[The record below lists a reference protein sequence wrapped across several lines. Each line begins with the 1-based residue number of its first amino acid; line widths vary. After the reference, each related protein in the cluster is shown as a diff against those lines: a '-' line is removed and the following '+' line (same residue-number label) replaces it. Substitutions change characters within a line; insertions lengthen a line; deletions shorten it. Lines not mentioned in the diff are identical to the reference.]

1 MQQAQRSLRTRL
13 AAGVLC
19 AVVLSL
25 WLVALAIDRELRRDM
40 EATISAQQFSTV
52 ALLAA
57 EIERSLSE
65 RIDLLE
71 SVAGRVAT
79 DPLATSGAVR
89 ELAGIAPA
97 LLHAFNWGV
106 FVTDEHGRELLGVP
120 VARSHP
126 GLDHSNSPGVREA
139 LASGSMFVTEPI
151 AAPIDGA
158 MVFHVAIPVRDK
170 EGRTTGVIV
179 GVTNLER
186 PNFLDEISTAKY
198 GLTGDFLLTGPRSR
212 ICIASSDKRRVL
224 RAGPPPGV
232 NPMYDSY
239 IAGREGSGVA
249 VSSRGI
255 EELTSSVRVP
265 STGWLV
271 QAVLPTKEAFAPV
284 AALQHRIAIVSVLV
298 ALLAGAFALWWL
310 RRQLSPL
317 REASVLLEQMRNG
330 ARPRQPLPVRHQDEI
345 GQMAI
350 AFNGLLETIVEREA
364 LAAQDAA
371 NRHMHKILRQ
381 VPGMVFQYQ
390 LDADGTGHFQ
400 FVSQAVEAIYGITAD
415 ALVQDAGVIRS
426 IMLPED
432 HERLFGSLRQSAES
446 MAHWKTDYRIVRPGG
461 DIRWLHVD
469 AVPEKADDE
478 QITWFGF
485 VTDVTGTKAMESEL
499 RVAAATFES
508 QEGILITDATGTILR
523 VNRAFTRI
531 TGYPESDVVGRRPSV
546 LSSGRHD
553 EAFYQQLW
561 QTLLRDG
568 VWSGEIW
575 NRRRNGDIFAE
586 WVTISAV
593 RDADGKTSHYVASFT
608 DVTERKETE
617 QRIHHLAFFDPL
629 TNLPNRRLLIDRIRQ
644 ALAASQRNRQHGAVL
659 FLDLDRFKILNDT
672 RGHDIGDRLLVEVA
686 RRLKAGLRE
695 DDTVARLG
703 GDEFVV
709 LLQNL
714 GQQAGSAAGTARL
727 VADKIR
733 QALNAPYDLGGHRHL
748 SSSSIGVTLFLGE
761 EQGVDILL
769 KQADVAL
776 YEAKAAG
783 RNTARFFDPQMQE
796 DIEARAELESGL
808 REAIGTD
815 ALQLHYQPQVDLN
828 GRPIGAEA
836 LLRWFPPSG
845 AAISPDRFIP
855 LAGET
860 NLILPLGEWVVRSAC
875 HTLQAWATQPE
886 LADLVLSINISA
898 RQFSQHDFIGQM
910 EEMLDLHDIRPG
922 RLMLELT
929 ESAVLHNVDDAIARM
944 KHLKERGVMFALDD
958 FGTGYSSLSHLKRLP
973 VDQLKIDQAFVRD
986 VGVDPEDAAIVR
998 TIVALGRMFGV
1009 SVMAEGVET
1018 PEQRAFLQACQC
1030 EAYQGYLFGRPT
1042 RRTDFE
1048 NFIHTRVVAPAAK

>member
-1 MQQAQRSLRTRL
+1 MQLAQRSLRTRL

-19 AVVLSL
+19 GVVLSL
-25 WLVALAIDRELRRDM
+25 WLASLAIDRELRRDM
-40 EATISAQQFSTV
+40 QATISAQQFSTV
-52 ALLAA
+52 ELLAA
-57 EIERSLSE
+57 EIDRSLRE

-71 SVAGRVAT
+71 SVVGPAAT
-79 DPLATSGAVR
+79 
-89 ELAGIAPA
+89 ELAATNGTVRKLADIAPA
-97 LLHAFNWGV
+97 LVRAFNEGV
-106 FVTDEHGRELLGVP
+106 FVTDAQGRELLGIP
-120 VARSHP
+120 VERSRQ
-126 GLDHSNSPGVREA
+126 GTDHATTPGVREV
-139 LASGSMFVTEPI
+139 LASGKMFVTEPLV
-151 AAPIDGA
+151 APFDGA
-158 MVFHVAIPVRDK
+158 MVFHIAIPVRDAQ
-170 EGRTTGVIV
+170 GRTTGVVV

-186 PNFLDEISTAKY
+186 PNFLDEISDAKY

-212 ICIASSDKRRVL
+212 ICIASSDKRRAL

-232 NPMYDSY
+232 NPVYDSY
-239 IAGREGSGVA
+239 IAGKEGSGVA
-249 VSSRGI
+249 MSSRGV

-265 STGWLV
+265 SAGWLV

-298 ALLAGAFALWWL
+298 AVLAGAIALWWL
-310 RRQLSPL
+310 RRQLTPL
-317 REASVLLEQMRNG
+317 REASALLEQMRNG
-330 ARPRQPLPVRHQDEI
+330 TLPRQPLPVRHQDEI
-345 GQMAI
+345 GQMAH

-371 NRHMHKILRQ
+371 NRRMHKILKQ
-381 VPGMVFQYQ
+381 VPGMVFQYH
-390 LDADGTGHFQ
+390 LEADGTGHFQ
-400 FVSQAVEAIYGITAD
+400 FVSQAVETIYGVSADVLVKDAD
-415 ALVQDAGVIRS
+415 AIRS
-426 IMLPED
+426 LMHPED
-432 HERLFGSLRQSAES
+432 HERLFGSLRKSAES
-446 MAHWKTDYRIVRPGG
+446 MSHWKTDYRIVRPGG
-461 DIRWLHVD
+461 DVRWLHVD
-469 AVPEKADDE
+469 AVPEKAGDGV
-478 QITWFGF
+478 ITWFGF
-485 VTDVTGTKAMESEL
+485 VTDVTATKAMESEL
-499 RVAAATFES
+499 RIAAATFES
-508 QEGILITDATGTILR
+508 QEGILITDAAGTILR

-531 TGYPESDVVGRRPSV
+531 TGYAEADVVGRRPSV

-553 EAFYQQLW
+553 EAFYRQLW

-575 NRRRNGDIFAE
+575 NRRQNGDIFAE

-593 RDADGKTSHYVASFT
+593 RDSDGETSHFVASFT

-629 TNLPNRRLLIDRIRQ
+629 TNLPNRRLLTDRIRQ
-644 ALAASQRNRQHGAVL
+644 ALATSQRNRQHGAVL
-659 FLDLDRFKILNDT
+659 FIDLDRFKILNDT
-672 RGHDIGDRLLVEVA
+672 RGHDVGDRLLVEVA
-686 RRLKAGLRE
+686 RRLKASLRE

-733 QALNAPYDLGGHRHL
+733 QALDAPYELGGPRHQ

-796 DIEARAELESGL
+796 DIEARAELERGL

-815 ALQLHYQPQVDLN
+815 ALQLLYQPQVDAN

-836 LLRWFPPSG
+836 LLRWFPASG
-845 AAISPDRFIP
+845 DAISPARFIP
-855 LAGET
+855 LAEET
-860 NLILPLGEWVVRSAC
+860 NLILPLGEWVVRNAC
-875 HTLQAWATQPE
+875 RTLQAWAAHPE
-886 LADLVLSINISA
+886 LANLVLSINISA
-898 RQFSQHDFIGQM
+898 RQFSQPDFVAQV
-910 EEMLDLHDIRPG
+910 EEMLALHDVQPD

-929 ESAVLHNVDDAIARM
+929 ESAVLHDVDDAIARM

-973 VDQLKIDQAFVRD
+973 VDQLKIDQTFVRD
-986 VGVDPEDAAIVR
+986 VGVDPEDAAIVK

-1009 SVMAEGVET
+1009 SVIAEGVET
-1018 PEQRAFLQACQC
+1018 QEQLAFLQSCQC
-1030 EAYQGYLFGRPT
+1030 EAYQGYLFGRPL
-1042 RRTDFE
+1042 RRTDLEGFVLASPA
-1048 NFIHTRVVAPAAK
+1048 TRIAH